1 MSPSH
6 TDDNRLARRRE
17 LATERR
23 ACLAAEP
30 EKAMARIL
38 AYPQPAALVHSFP
51 EEDFFFLLQDIG
63 PDDAQP
69 LIALGSRS
77 QLEYVLDQQVWDRD
91 RVDLQALSQWFG
103 RFVAADPTRMTR
115 WLTTEKANLVEFYLF
130 NVLDIRIR
138 EHDQD
143 PAEFG
148 SGFISFDNVFY
159 VHIRN
164 VPAVEA
170 LGAVFQKNHQRLV
183 RRLLEILADEDYVD
197 YQRMLLAAIN
207 LLPAETEEEA
217 YRLRNVR
224 LAEKGFLP
232 FEEAVGLYQPLRF
245 DRFQQTAARFQ
256 RLPATGERRLP
267 MAPWTLLD
275 SEHLFS
281 RALQTF
287 SPGEALEQCQS
298 EFASLCNCLAVADR
312 RKVNSRDDLQ
322 AVVRKACGYLNIG
335 LERLDAAASAPSPA
349 SAARQMRS
357 FRLEG
362 LFRLGYSQAADLKQE
377 AEEWVTTSWFAQNGL
392 PLTFWGE
399 TWLGVV
405 GGLLLKRPLF
415 YDNYR
420 TGKLY
425 REFASLKDI
434 HRARQQLHQV
444 QVFDRL
450 LGRMGVERPPRRRFG
465 HLTYKSV
472 LLTLWARSALGLAEA
487 VRPIALDAFIRFW
500 ESLFEAGQPDKTGGR
515 MIRPAC
521 PQAFQQWL
529 GRRAKQKAQ
538 DLEAAIGPAVT
549 ALFEELQ
556 AEYGRVSAEALDLRY
571 INHFLLEKG
580 KPRTAVD

>member
-1 MSPSH
+1 MSHSN
-6 TDDNRLARRRE
+6 TDNKMPARRRE

-23 ACLAAEP
+23 ACLATDP

-38 AYPQPAALVHSFP
+38 DYPQPAALVHSFP

-77 QLEYVLDQQVWDRD
+77 QLEYVLDQQVWSRD
-91 RVDLQALSQWFG
+91 RVDLKALSQWLG

-130 NVLDIRIR
+130 NVLDVRIR

-143 PAEFG
+143 PSELG
-148 SGFISFDNVFY
+148 PGFISFDNYFY
-159 VHIRN
+159 LRIRD
-164 VPAVEA
+164 VPAAEA
-170 LGAVFQKNHQRLV
+170 LGDVFQKNHQRLV
-183 RRLLEILADEDYVD
+183 RRVLEILADENYVD

-207 LLPAETEEEA
+207 VLPAETEEEA

-256 RLPATGERRLP
+256 RLPATGDRRLP
-267 MAPWTLLD
+267 MAPLTLLD

-287 SPGEALEQCQS
+287 SPGAALEQCQS
-298 EFASLCNCLAVADR
+298 EFASLCNRLVVADR
-312 RKVNSRDDLQ
+312 LKVDSRDDLH

-335 LERLDAAASAPSPA
+335 LERLDADLASSSAA
-349 SAARQMRS
+349 SAARQIRS
-357 FRLEG
+357 FTLEG

-377 AEEWVTTSWFAQNGL
+377 AEGWITTSWFAQNGL

-434 HRARQQLHQV
+434 HTARRQLQQV
-444 QVFDRL
+444 QAFDRL
-450 LGRMGVERPPRRRFG
+450 LDRMGVERPARQRFG

-472 LLTLWARSALGLAEA
+472 LLTLWARSALGLADA
-487 VRPIALDAFIRFW
+487 LRPIALDAFLPFW
-500 ESLFEAGQPDKTGGR
+500 ESLFEAGQSDKAGGR
-515 MIRPAC
+515 MIRPTG
-521 PQAFQQWL
+521 PEAFQQWL
-529 GRRAKQKAQ
+529 VRRAKQKSQ
-538 DLEAAIGPAVT
+538 DLESTIGPVVV
-549 ALFEELQ
+549 ALFKELQ
-556 AEYGRVSAEALDLRY
+556 EEYGRVSADAIDLRY
-571 INHFLLEKG
+571 ISHFLLEKR
-580 KPRTAVD
+580 KPEAAAD